1 MIRPV
6 TPGNSALE
14 WLSDGVAVI
23 GGLSDEAVVAVAR
36 SLPVA
41 VGEITVVGRLGESS
55 GWSVVAEALSGV
67 AASGVLVRLAVSG
80 AGSEDGTGPA
90 PAAVLAQRV
99 GVDVLAPVGSMVM
112 VPGGTLFADAGWR
125 RFGAGSAVSLD
136 GGREVESGRRF
147 PAPDWELGLDALDVE
162 VLPAGLVR
170 KVIPAGAW
178 LYPGSPDQPAT
189 EWDDLAYAIAV
200 DANQPVL
207 LVGRPGAA
215 VPDLDAVVAAADAL
229 PRAVRGRVIVVPY
242 GPGAAVCAQVS
253 EELGRRWGCTVTM
266 ATGLPIVHRD
276 NRLLPVAVDAK
287 GSGRWSPPI
296 PQLSFSPSGRP
307 SPAGPVEFLVG
318 LSQIEPGSYRITA
331 RWVVEVVPSGLW
343 LRPLNSGELTPAVP
357 ERPWQAGQVAIAV
370 GLPGHP
376 LDADAR
382 LAIRELL
389 ARMPATVRR
398 RVEWSPR
405 EAKALAAR
413 LTQARNRPDIMLV
426 PDRTGPPT
434 WWQADERVFSVVI
447 AIGETGQAHTEAGEV
462 GPGELGELIT
472 VHADRDG
479 RPILLASDGGI
490 LQEFCQR
497 VADQVPAV
505 VIGGGPENGGWFAV
519 RPRQAGRG
527 ELPSVRLGSEFP
539 FADQNFRKI
548 AKDQSTSPSSTEVAQ
563 QTLPAHTG
571 TLDLRTKRSMRNAG
585 ERTGTAADMPE
596 RVVLLGRG
604 PDART
609 PFRVFGKLASEWQ
622 VAVTVAAQRPGWIH
636 CNTPVRVDVDAID
649 PVSLQLLANYLD
661 APLAVLVQRAGERS
675 VDGDEPEWIT
685 ARPRWAGRIPH
696 PPRVIARHETAH
708 PPTPPIAS
716 DQATHAE
723 AAPIRSEPEPAPK
736 NTTTSPVP
744 LSMPA
749 ADSTTPPEVDR
760 DQQTEASA
768 QPSGVPPVP
777 LGAGAGAGAG
787 AGVLPASTGSDDAA
801 AQPSSAP
808 PVPLAGGGGPGGGG
822 VPDGL
827 PPVSTEPD
835 EPTARLP
842 ALPSNSLLPVPPEAG
857 PTRRRH
863 RALGTALA
871 AAAVVVTVAATSGA
885 VFVLRDDVGGG
896 NVRSAA
902 ETVTSPEPTHTTESA
917 TSQAT
922 LSTSPAPLKSPG
934 PAAKSPATR
943 PTTAESPRASTA
955 VAGRPNPAKRNLAL
969 GRAAGASSTES
980 SAFAAGNVVDG
991 DRTTRWS
998 SAWGSDQEWLA
1009 VDLGSIWNLSEVR
1022 LTWEDAHAA
1031 KYRVELSNDGTNW
1044 STVYS
1049 TSSGTGGTVKIQVK
1063 SEAARY
1069 VRVVGL
1075 QRATMW
1081 GYSLWE
1087 FEVR

>member
-1 MIRPV
+1 MDSADEMIRPV

-14 WLSDGVAVI
+14 WLSDSVAVV

-41 VGEITVVGRLGESS
+41 AGEVTVLGQLGEPPE
-55 GWSVVAEALSGV
+55 WSAVTEALSGV
-67 AASGVLVRLAVSG
+67 GASGVLVRLAVSG
-80 AGSEDGTGPA
+80 AGSEDGAGPA

-99 GVDVLAPVGSMVM
+99 GVDVLAPVGLVVM

-136 GGREVESGRRF
+136 GDREVESGRRL
-147 PAPDWELGLDALDVE
+147 PAPDWELGLDSLDE
-162 VLPAGLVR
+162 GVLPAGLVR
-170 KVIPAGAW
+170 KVIPAGTW
-178 LYPGSPDQPAT
+178 LYPGSLDQPAT
-189 EWDDLAYAIAV
+189 EWDDLAYTIAV

-215 VPDLDAVVAAADAL
+215 VPDPDAVVAAADAL
-229 PRAVRGRVIVVPY
+229 PRSVRGCLIVVPF
-242 GPGAAVCAQVS
+242 GPGAVVCAQVS
-253 EELGRRWGCTVTM
+253 EKLARRWGRTVTM

-287 GSGRWSPPI
+287 GSGRWSPPV
-296 PQLSFSPSGRP
+296 PQLSFPPSGRP

-318 LSQIEPGSYRITA
+318 LSQIEPGAYRITA
-331 RWVVEVVPSGLW
+331 RWAVEVVQSGLW
-343 LRPLNSGELTPAVP
+343 LRPLSSGELTPAVR
-357 ERPWQAGQVAIAV
+357 ERPWQAEQVAIAV

-389 ARMPATVRR
+389 ARMPAMVRR

-405 EAKALAAR
+405 EAEALASGHTR
-413 LTQARNRPDIMLV
+413 ARNRPDIMLV
-426 PDRTGPPT
+426 LGRTGPPT

-472 VHADRDG
+472 VHAERDD
-479 RPILLASDGGI
+479 RPILLASDDGMP
-490 LQEFCQR
+490 QEFCQR

-539 FADQNFRKI
+539 FADHDLEKI
-548 AKDQSTSPSSTEVAQ
+548 TEDQSASPASTEVAQ
-563 QTLPAHTG
+563 QTLPVNPG

-585 ERTGTAADMPE
+585 ERTGAAANMPE

-622 VAVTVAAQRPGWIH
+622 VAVTVAAQRPRWIH
-636 CNTPVRVDVDAID
+636 CNTPIRVDVDAID

-661 APLAVLVQRAGERS
+661 APLAVLVQRASERS
-675 VDGDEPEWIT
+675 MDGDEPEWIT
-685 ARPRWAGRIPH
+685 ARPRWARRKPH
-696 PPRVIARHETAH
+696 PPRVIARHDTALT
-708 PPTPPIAS
+708 TPRIAS
-716 DQATHAE
+716 DQAAHAE
-723 AAPIRSEPEPAPK
+723 PAPNRLEPEPAPE
-736 NTTTSPVP
+736 NTTKSPVP
-744 LSMPA
+744 WSMPA
-749 ADSTTPPEVDR
+749 ADFPIPLEVDR
-760 DQQTEASA
+760 DQQAEVPAQSSA
-768 QPSGVPPVP
+768 VPPVP
-777 LGAGAGAGAG
+777 LGAG
-787 AGVLPASTGSDDAA
+787 
-801 AQPSSAP
+801 
-808 PVPLAGGGGPGGGG
+808 GGE
-822 VPDGL
+822 PDGPL
-827 PPVSTEPD
+827 PVSTKPD

-842 ALPSNSLLPVPPEAG
+842 ALPSNSLLPVPPEEAG
-857 PTRRRH
+857 PTRRRSR
-863 RALGTALA
+863 RALGTALVA
-871 AAAVVVTVAATSGA
+871 ATVVVTVAATSGA
-885 VFVLRDDVGGG
+885 VFALRDDVGAG

-902 ETVTSPEPTHTTESA
+902 ETVTSPEPTHTAESA
-917 TSQAT
+917 TSLPT
-922 LSTSPAPLKSPG
+922 LSMSPVPLRSPG
-934 PAAKSPATR
+934 SFSKSPATR
-943 PTTAESPRASTA
+943 PTPAESPQASTA
-955 VAGRPNPAKRNLAL
+955 VAGRSNPAKRNLAL

-980 SAFAAGNVVDG
+980 SAFGAGNVVDG
-991 DRTTRWS
+991 DRMTRWS
-998 SAWGSDQEWLA
+998 SAWGTDQEWLA

-1022 LTWEDAHAA
+1022 IAWEDAYAVR
-1031 KYRVELSNDGTNW
+1031 YRVELSNDGTNW

-1069 VRVVGL
+1069 VRVVGM